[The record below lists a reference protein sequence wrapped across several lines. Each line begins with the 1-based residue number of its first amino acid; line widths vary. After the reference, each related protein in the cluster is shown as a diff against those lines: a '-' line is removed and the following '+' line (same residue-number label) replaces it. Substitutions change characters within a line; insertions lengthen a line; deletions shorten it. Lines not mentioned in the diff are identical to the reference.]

1 MEISQFRAPSAW
13 MQSSQQASSS
23 NSNSRPSSRASRLRA
38 PSPVIL
44 SPVSSGG
51 VNRRDSASTVNGS
64 TTTPRPVSII
74 DDALS
79 DGFSS
84 PSSLMFDKRR
94 STAALVA
101 LAGENS
107 MLPLP
112 VTPNRDP
119 PSTNGSQSFRSGGET
134 IAEGIPSD
142 YGSRETDIFM
152 GKMSPTR
159 TLSRIPVSSV
169 GHARA
174 LAEENTTFESRSY
187 NQDLEP
193 NPPSSSGRH
202 SLPVSGSPSTSN
214 RRSMLIT
221 GGTTKVLADLQA
233 GVVNAR
239 NALENTKSQ
248 LRLSQRTV
256 AQLTRQTED
265 LKDGRERLRL
275 ENEGLN
281 NVVARKERLLQEVL
295 ERARKAEAEAA
306 TLKTTLKTTSA
317 DTKKALRDMETA
329 LAQASL
335 SSQKSEREYVT
346 LKDSIKGMVEGWQ
359 REVKML
365 REDVR
370 RKEDEWGKERE
381 EVALK
386 YKSLLK
392 LQQATKAERQR
403 LDGLKAESRALDT
416 SFGSYYEK
424 ELAGL
429 REEIAKNKDQTKV
442 AERTAEEVAAEL
454 ARIQRL
460 MRQGKNGKITLA
472 R

>member
-1 MEISQFRAPSAW
+1 

-23 NSNSRPSSRASRLRA
+23 TSNSRPSSRASRLRA

-51 VNRRDSASTVNGS
+51 LNRRDSASTVNGS
-64 TTTPRPVSII
+64 TTPRPVSII

-112 VTPNRDP
+112 VTPSRDP

-142 YGSRETDIFM
+142 YGSRETDIFT

-159 TLSRIPVSSV
+159 TLSRASV
-169 GHARA
+169 LCSKSMGGLTFLRLSRYPRELCGSAIVFSWVASANTRRLIDGAIELGHARA
-174 LAEENTTFESRSY
+174 LAEENTSFESRSY

-248 LRLSQRTV
+248 LRYVLNSPHGRRLLMGLILRLSQRTV
-256 AQLTRQTED
+256 AQVFFAWFE
-265 LKDGRERLRL
+265 
-275 ENEGLN
+275 
-281 NVVARKERLLQEVL
+281 
-295 ERARKAEAEAA
+295 
-306 TLKTTLKTTSA
+306 
-317 DTKKALRDMETA
+317 
-329 LAQASL
+329 
-335 SSQKSEREYVT
+335 
-346 LKDSIKGMVEGWQ
+346 
-359 REVKML
+359 
-365 REDVR
+365 
-370 RKEDEWGKERE
+370 
-381 EVALK
+381 
-386 YKSLLK
+386 
-392 LQQATKAERQR
+392 
-403 LDGLKAESRALDT
+403 
-416 SFGSYYEK
+416 F
-424 ELAGL
+424 
-429 REEIAKNKDQTKV
+429 
-442 AERTAEEVAAEL
+442 
-454 ARIQRL
+454 
-460 MRQGKNGKITLA
+460 KI
-472 R
+472 